1 MDADSLLP
9 ATFVRPADVWLARF
23 ASDTARM
30 I

>member
-9 ATFVRPADVWLARF
+9 TFVRPAGVRLARF
-23 ASDTARM
+23 AGDAARS